1 MVPWSSEPGSWQRGA
16 LHPEVAAT
24 PRVLLLRLPLPQVLR
39 LDESCNGHSGGSG
52 GSRHCGS
59 LAQSGLNWPE

>member
-1 MVPWSSEPGSWQRGA
+1 
-16 LHPEVAAT
+16 
-24 PRVLLLRLPLPQVLR
+24 VLLLRLPLPQVLR